1 MTDAEAS
8 SRGWAAVALWLAL
21 QVTLTSLPGKA
32 IPVALPHPLDWA
44 GHFCLYGGLGALIA
58 RAALLHRWP
67 LRRLV
72 WAGVLLS
79 TWAALDELHQ
89 LFIPGRSAEVSDWL
103 SDTLGASLGL
113 YVGRRLMISR
123 LGRWLR

>member
-58 RAALLHRWP
+58 RAAALRRWP

-72 WAGVLLS
+72 WAAVLLS